1 MLSRITAPDDV
12 LANENEDDQKVS
24 KNLHDHTFGITSD
37 PLTQLAVVMSAL
49 IHDVDHTGVGNAQLV
64 KEGVEIA
71 SIYKNKSVA
80 EQNSI
85 DIAWELLMDPK
96 FIELRRAIYGTGD
109 EKKRFRQLLVNVVLA
124 TDIVDREL
132 KDLRNNRWATAFHG
146 EQAGKATAE
155 MGRDEKNRK
164 ATIILEH
171 LIQASDISHTMQH
184 WHVYRKWNERF
195 FDENMKVCFLFLF
208 GCTKWLASSVVYLTL
223 FCLSFLVVPQAFKE
237 GRMEK
242 DPSEFWYKG
251 EIGFFD
257 FYIIPLAKKLKECG
271 VFGVSCDEVSQTVVH
286 FASDKG
292 HRSKQSNF

>member
-1 MLSRITAPDDV
+1 M
-12 LANENEDDQKVS
+12 S

-85 DIAWELLMDPK
+85 DIAWELLMDVN
-96 FIELRRAIYGTGD
+96 FVDLRHAIYGTGN

-124 TDIVDREL
+124 TDIVDKEL
-132 KDLRNNRWATAFHG
+132 KDLRNNRWATAFNG
-146 EQAGKATAE
+146 EQTGKATAE

-195 FDENMKVCFLFLF
+195 FDENMKVHFLEFHSK
-208 GCTKWLASSVVYLTL
+208 KWLVGSVL
-223 FCLSFLVVPQAFKE
+223 
-237 GRMEK
+237 
-242 DPSEFWYKG
+242 
-251 EIGFFD
+251 
-257 FYIIPLAKKLKECG
+257 
-271 VFGVSCDEVSQTVVH
+271 
-286 FASDKG
+286 
-292 HRSKQSNF
+292 